1 MSTFLAEVTQDPI
14 AQVLLI
20 IAEQKGL
27 EKRHQAHQREIKRL
41 QQEQRRKDIVL
52 TEAIALLIASKK
64 IQACWG
70 EVDGD

>member
-1 MSTFLAEVTQDPI
+1 MTQDPN

-20 IAEQKGL
+20 IAELMGL

-64 IQACWG
+64 IQAYWG
-70 EVDGD
+70 EDEGA